1 MTKKFVLG
9 KLSLKQSELV
19 LEHLTLVTLTF
30 LCYPG
35 WMCGASGTREVGQGI
50 LELLIGNEKVTDGRT
65 YRQTNRLTCAKQYAL
80 SSLKG
85 GRRECYNSTT
95 WFCTLITAT
104 VSLEALNFTQS
115 STQTKFSPFSCKI
128 EGTLHFQHWSHFSE
142 HCISNIGHTF
152 RNTAFPTLVTLF
164 GTLHFQHWSHFSES
178 LYEQR
183 VECPLQV

>member
-115 STQTKFSPFSCKI
+115 STQTKFSPFS
-128 EGTLHFQHWSHFSE
+128 
-142 HCISNIGHTF
+142 
-152 RNTAFPTLVTLF
+152 
-164 GTLHFQHWSHFSES
+164 
-178 LYEQR
+178 
-183 VECPLQV
+183 

>member
-9 KLSLKQSELV
+9 KLSLKQSEMV
-19 LEHLTLVTLTF
+19 LEHLTLVTLTIDQMTPKSIGF

-35 WMCGASGTREVGQGI
+35 RMCGQSGTRKVGQGI
-50 LELLIGNEKVTDGRT
+50 LEILIGNEKVTDGRT

-128 EGTLHFQHWSHFSE
+128 EGTLHFQHLSH
-142 HCISNIGHTF
+142 I
-152 RNTAFPTLVTLF
+152 F